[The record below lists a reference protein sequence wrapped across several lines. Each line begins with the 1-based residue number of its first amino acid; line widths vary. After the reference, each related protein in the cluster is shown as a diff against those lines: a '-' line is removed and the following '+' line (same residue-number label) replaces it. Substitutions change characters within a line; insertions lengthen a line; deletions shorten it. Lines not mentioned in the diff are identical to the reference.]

1 MGRCGPAD
9 EAAVPALVRV
19 LEESEDHGV
28 HEAVVEGLGRIGP
41 PAAQALPAIA
51 AWAQANPWGARQAGF
66 ASGAIRGEHPS
77 YLAAMGAG
85 LADADPGVRQDAARL
100 LRRLAYSERDRAEV
114 LILPRAA
121 LDDPDPDVV
130 IRACTGIAAFGRE
143 AEACLPTLR
152 GLRRRGAPVAGFAIR
167 AIERAET
174 RAAGE

>member
-9 EAAVPALVRV
+9 EAAVPALVGV

-28 HEAVVEGLGRIGP
+28 QEAVVEALGRIGP

-85 LADADPGVRQDAARL
+85 LADADPAIRQGAVAH
-100 LRRLAYSERDRAEV
+100 LRRQVYGERSLTEV
-114 LILPRAA
+114 LPLLRAA